1 MHNPRLIRDTGYL
14 LITVAIIL
22 SVGCAAYYWN
32 YTVFQRID
40 VSVQIIITV
49 VSIMLAVHGIILIRS
64 ANKEL
69 TRDRH

>member
-40 VSVQIIITV
+40 VTVQVSITV